1 MSDPNVAVKNVV
13 VDKIP
18 TQYLNTAFRVTG
30 SFQLIPLGTK
40 FVVDGQ
46 SGSQAMSVQPCKFS
60 FPHPG
65 YSTYGARDLTVTVM
79 GVSAQSNKFPV
90 I

>member
-1 MSDPNVAVKNVV
+1 MGSPDVAVKNVAI
-13 VDKIP
+13 DTIP
-18 TQYLNTAFRVTG
+18 TQYLNTAFRITG

-65 YSTYGARDLTVTVM
+65 YTTHGERTLMVTVM
-79 GVSAQSNKFPV
+79 GVSAKSNAFPV
-90 I
+90 V